1 MHVFVRTKCS
11 RFQKNI
17 LILEKPLVK
26 GRLLTVIPRL
36 STEWIVSFTIRMTT
50 LSFSDFCNIIHLTQN
65 DNTGTYG
72 DRTPAVFLYRKP
84 YTEQTLFRSAVN
96 GKNNHNHSSR
106 IPKINE
112 LTHFE
117 IHQRYVSGGKYRY
130 FIKMNGQ
137 EIHSTVN
144 DKAQQFYNVKV
155 YASNPWGNACP
166 GYIKNFAVTN
176 FL

>member
-1 MHVFVRTKCS
+1 M
-11 RFQKNI
+11 I
-17 LILEKPLVK
+17 IILEQLLVR

-50 LSFSDFCNIIHLTQN
+50 LSLSETWCSAIHLTQN
-65 DNTGTYG
+65 ENSKTIG
-72 DRTPAVFLYRKP
+72 DRTPSVFLSGKP
-84 YTEQTLFRSAVN
+84 SISKISFRSAVN
-96 GKNNHNHSSR
+96 RNIDHYYDSFA

-130 FIKMNGQ
+130 FIKMNDQ
-137 EIHSTVN
+137 EIFSIIN
-144 DKAQQFYNVKV
+144 NEARQFYNVKV
-155 YASNPWGNACP
+155 YASDPWYIACP
-166 GYIKNFAVTN
+166 GYIKNFSVTN